1 MDIAEAIKQRH
12 SVRKYKNKP
21 VEINDVLEILNIAK
35 ESPSSGNLQN
45 WRFVIV
51 TDEKRREKIA
61 EACLQ
66 QAWIVQAPMHI
77 VICNDPTEVMAN
89 YEDAGRKYAIQNCAI
104 VSQSIMLAALKFK
117 LGSCFVGAFDDFAI
131 REILNI
137 PEHIE
142 VEAIITLG
150 YPAEEEREKKYGLDI
165 ITSINEFDKIDID
178 KPKIKD
184 LIKKFSR

>member
-1 MDIAEAIKQRH
+1 MDIIEAIKQRH
-12 SVRKYKNKP
+12 SVRKYAGKP
-21 VEINDVLEILNIAK
+21 VEINDVLEILNIAR

-51 TDEKRREKIA
+51 TDEKKRKKIA
-61 EACLQ
+61 DACLQ
-66 QAWIVQAPMHI
+66 QAWMEEAPVHI
-77 VICNDPTEVMAN
+77 VVCNDPTEVVAN

-150 YPAEEEREKKYGLDI
+150 YPAEEAREKKYGLEI
-165 ITSINEFDKIDID
+165 LTSINEFGKIDIN
-178 KPKIKD
+178 KPKIKE
-184 LIKKFSR
+184 LIKKFSG